1 MKKILSILILLT
13 VLLLPN
19 TVNAAS
25 YRFNYSCDAKQP
37 LNDGTFYMTCHLLL
51 NSDMELNHVKGSLQ
65 LKNVKLESIKTNS
78 DWTNLNG
85 LNSKVEFTSASTHK
99 GSFSVADF
107 IFTGNLSDTECE
119 ASFIAELAEKT
130 PDKTPTPVTKACA
143 IVDDVYYG
151 KNGNVVTEEKYYEEC
166 ENYVCTVVNNKYYF
180 NSNGKSVTYD
190 EMLNDCSTHTVNNPQ
205 TGIDYGYIILP
216 LGIISIIAIV
226 RVSKKNQ
233 KIYKI

>member
-1 MKKILSILILLT
+1 MKKILIIVGLLT
-13 VLLLPN
+13 CLLLPN

-37 LNDGTFYMTCHLLL
+37 LGDGTFYMTCHLLI
-51 NSDMELNHVKGSLQ
+51 NSDMDINHVKGSLQ
-65 LKNVKLESIKTNS
+65 LKNVKLESVKTSS
-78 DWTNLNG
+78 DWKSLNG
-85 LNSKVEFTSASTHK
+85 LNNNVEFTSASTHK

-107 IFTGNLSDTECE
+107 VFTGNLSATECE
-119 ASFIAELAEKT
+119 ASFIADLAEK
-130 PDKTPTPVTKACA
+130 KNEPTPVTKACA
-143 IVDDVYYG
+143 VVDDIYYG

-180 NSNGKSVTYD
+180 NSKGKSVTQD
-190 EMLNDCSTHTVNNPQ
+190 EMLNDCSTHTVSNPG

-226 RVSKKNQ
+226 KFTKKNQ